1 MNDYQRIYREEFKL
15 LLEKTPQSIFVGL
28 QLWVLSQQSFKKML
42 LVNSSLFLC
51 RARDLKYTVYFS
63 RLFHRTLLSKKL
75 KKKGGGRRKN
85 KKITKNIVV
94 LRHSEKFC
102 MFRFQKPQNLTSE
115 GHNELTF
122 QIKKKT
128 WPIFEVFFYSNRQ
141 KLCKFTKNIHFPSD
155 ELILECS
162 PCKSLEFLTIFLTKK
177 IACLS

>member
-1 MNDYQRIYREEFKL
+1 MSVCSYGFCHN
-15 LLEKTPQSIFVGL
+15 SH
-28 QLWVLSQQSFKKML
+28 SKKML
-42 LVNSSLFLC
+42 LVNNSLFLC
-51 RARDLKYTVYFS
+51 SARDLKYTVYFS

-75 KKKGGGRRKN
+75 KKKRGGGRRKN

-128 WPIFEVFFYSNRQ
+128 WPIFEVFF
-141 KLCKFTKNIHFPSD
+141 TPIA
-155 ELILECS
+155 
-162 PCKSLEFLTIFLTKK
+162 KSCVSLPKTYIFHQM
-177 IACLS
+177 S

>member
-122 QIKKKT
+122 QYLRFFFTLIAKSCVSLPKT
-128 WPIFEVFFYSNRQ
+128 YIFHQMS
-141 KLCKFTKNIHFPSD
+141 
-155 ELILECS
+155 
-162 PCKSLEFLTIFLTKK
+162 
-177 IACLS
+177 